1 MKKLLVLGLY
11 LASLSCRGQLYSIA
25 SNFNK
30 VLYAGIENPLTITVQ
45 NISPKS
51 VIAKTDNG
59 TLTGENGHYVFY
71 TDTGDVAHIT
81 LYKKTATGEVKM
93 GMNSFRVRQLP
104 DPPAQLGSYFSGP
117 IPLDYLRSQAGL
129 RTGHESIY
137 YRRGIPIVSYT
148 LNVIRN
154 GNFVFKE
161 VKNEGA
167 AFGEQVQTALRK
179 VLPGDS
185 VVFNNILAKR
195 DDSTLTILSPL
206 TFTIKN

>member
-1 MKKLLVLGLY
+1 MLGLY
-11 LASLSCRGQLYSIA
+11 LASLSCRGQLYSVA
-25 SNFNK
+25 SNYNN
-30 VLYAGIENPLTITVQ
+30 VLYARVENPLTITVQ

-51 VIAKTDNG
+51 IIAKTDNG
-59 TLTGENGHYVFY
+59 TLTGKNGHYVFY

-81 LYKKTATGEVKM
+81 LYKKTSSGLVKI
-93 GMNSFRVRQLP
+93 GVNSFRVRQLP
-104 DPPAQLGSYFSGP
+104 DPPTHLGSYFSGP
-117 IPLDYLRSQAGL
+117 IPLDYIRSQPGL
-129 RTGHESIY
+129 KTGQESIFY
-137 YRRGIPIVSYT
+137 LRGIPIVSYT

-161 VKNEGA
+161 LKNEGA
-167 AFGEQVQTALRK
+167 MFSEQVQAALRK

-185 VVFNNILAKR
+185 IIFNNILAKR